1 MKIQRLTELEAEM
14 RKVARGEIA
23 APADA
28 AAPSVE
34 SAEALIRLLT
44 PDNRSLLRTMRDAKP
59 QSVAELA
66 RLTRRAEPNLLRTLA
81 KLEAFGLVEMRMVD
95 RRRVPTPVVGM
106 LHLDI
111 DPYAMADKI
120 IASSSQISEAIGG
133 TPDTAPTA

>member
-1 MKIQRLTELEAEM
+1 MKIQRMTDLEAEM

-44 PDNRSLLRTMRDAKP
+44 PDNRSLLRIIRDAKP

-66 RLTRRAEPNLLRTLA
+66 RLTNRAEPNLLRTLA

-95 RRRVPTPVVGM
+95 RRRVPTPKIAM
-106 LHLDI
+106 LHFDI
-111 DPYAMADKI
+111 DPYAMTDRI
-120 IASSSQISEAIGG
+120 ETS
-133 TPDTAPTA
+133 PAP